1 VRVLPKAVAI
11 AREPGA
17 PLLELRAALSQCR
30 LLRNLDRRAEAPGT
44 LSAMLDRAGDD
55 ADAPGFSEAHN
66 LLGNAGYHLRCS
78 T

>member
-1 VRVLPKAVAI
+1 
-11 AREPGA
+11 
-17 PLLELRAALSQCR
+17 
-30 LLRNLDRRAEAPGT
+30 
-44 LSAMLDRAGDD
+44 MLDRAGDD